1 MKKFF
6 ALLLTA
12 LLLLSCT
19 ACTSAKIEDTNG
31 PDNFELNTITDQN
44 ILKLDLPSS
53 GHGYKTGGLLAK
65 RITEIPGASEVFRGG
80 TVVYTEEAKCELL
93 GIKPEFIEE
102 NGVVSAAV
110 AVKMAKKVRKKL
122 GATFGIGI
130 TGWAGPDGDDVGV
143 VYVALACKGESF
155 VRRVNAGKRS
165 RGYIRQVSVTN
176 AFDMLRR
183 YLTGL
188 DV

>member
-1 MKKFF
+1 MIKRAEDLQQVEVHELRGGEGTLLKTLLGNSEETFGHAPLF
-6 ALLLTA
+6 ATF
-12 LLLLSCT
+12 T
-19 ACTSAKIEDTNG
+19 Y
-31 PDNFELNTITDQN
+31 P
-44 ILKLDLPSS
+44 
-53 GHGYKTGGLLAK
+53 
-65 RITEIPGASEVFRGG
+65 PGASIGYHTHDTNMEYYYILSG
-80 TVVYTEEAKCELL
+80 ELTL
-93 GIKPEFIEE
+93 EE

-110 AVKMAKKVRKKL
+110 AVKMAKKIRKKL